1 MCSLYNHACD
11 HWNWWNYCEVW
22 NSILNLFSLFPSV
35 CSVPSVLFCFIL
47 STIAAPHSH
56 KGTPRLE
63 LNNCSFI
70 VSIFSLRKIKR
81 YGKDLQLSFR
91 LAIIGRIFGMP
102 APIMLHHTLTQ
113 SLSQYWVNESHYS
126 WEALYSFLWTSFQH
140 SRVCSQNWALSWRKT
155 TFYSEEPLN
164 VVIRNHCNI
173 NCNFKWS
180 DSWSHSDKSC
190 IIQVKLMGFLSL
202 SQSITKKKWIRWTSK
217 FN

>member
-1 MCSLYNHACD
+1 MLIFYLHFCLPLLHFCSCIWMCSLYNHACD

-70 VSIFSLRKIKR
+70 VRIFSLRKIKR

-126 WEALYSFLWTSFQH
+126 WEALYSFCGPASSIHVSVHRTGLWVEGRPPFT
-140 SRVCSQNWALSWRKT
+140 V
-155 TFYSEEPLN
+155 
-164 VVIRNHCNI
+164 
-173 NCNFKWS
+173 
-180 DSWSHSDKSC
+180 KSP
-190 IIQVKLMGFLSL
+190 
-202 SQSITKKKWIRWTSK
+202 
-217 FN
+217 